1 MHIHTKPVIDEYK
14 LLRQVA
20 QGSQHA
26 FKLLYELHKKKVFNK
41 AFYILKSEVLAEEV
55 LQEVMLKFW
64 QNAGSMR
71 PDSNISAYLLILAQN
86 QSFQILRRKVL
97 EARTEVAMGEAWT
110 EKHNETEE
118 EILLA
123 DTRKILTEGI
133 ALLPAQQK
141 MVYELCHIQG
151 LKYEQA
157 AQQMNLSV
165 ETVRSYMKLAL
176 RFLRAYLKTH
186 TDIVALLVIFRL
198 I

>member
-1 MHIHTKPVIDEYK
+1 MHIHTKQVVDEYK

-20 QGSQHA
+20 QGNQHA
-26 FKLLYELHKKKVFNK
+26 FKLLYELHKKKVFNN
-41 AFYILKSEVLAEEV
+41 AFYILKSEVLAEEI
-55 LQEVMLKFW
+55 LQEVMLKLW
-64 QNAGSMR
+64 QNAGSLR
-71 PDSNISAYLLILAQN
+71 PDSNISAYLLTLAQN

-97 EARTEVAMGEAWT
+97 EARTELAMGKAWT

-157 AQQMNLSV
+157 AQHMNLSV